1 MIRIYQGVDLVHLPK
16 FRQVFERHPGFA
28 ADLFTE
34 QERAYCLSGK
44 DPLPHFAGRFAAKE
58 ACLKA
63 LGLGFSGTGIDHALQ
78 EIEVLPRASGRP
90 NLDLHGW
97 LRALCNKRGIH
108 QWSVSLS
115 HASEYA
121 VATVV
126 MVGDGD

>member
-16 FRQVFERHPGFA
+16 FRQVFERH
-28 ADLFTE
+28 
-34 QERAYCLSGK
+34 
-44 DPLPHFAGRFAAKE
+44 PHFAGRFAAKE

-90 NLDLHGW
+90 NLVLHGW
-97 LRALCNKRGIH
+97 LRALCNKRGIR

-126 MVGDGD
+126 MIGEATSPRHSAVSFPVERDKLTIDS